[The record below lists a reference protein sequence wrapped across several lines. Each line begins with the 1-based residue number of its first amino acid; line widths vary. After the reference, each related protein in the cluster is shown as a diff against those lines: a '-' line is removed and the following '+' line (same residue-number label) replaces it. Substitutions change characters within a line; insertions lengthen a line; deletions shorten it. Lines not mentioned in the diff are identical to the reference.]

1 MRRLSAL
8 FTSLPL
14 RKNLPMTVT
23 SFDRLCE
30 GATVVMVI
38 GPHLH
43 VLARSLAFR
52 CSKQRGTLTQWVK
65 SVFRVSYANTFT
77 FAEFDAGRIA
87 DFHNDPTMT
96 RRRGR

>member
-38 GPHLH
+38 GPHLQEQRDNH
-43 VLARSLAFR
+43 VLARSLFLE
-52 CSKQRGTLTQWVK
+52 CPTPTLLPN
-65 SVFRVSYANTFT
+65 SML
-77 FAEFDAGRIA
+77 AENDDA
-87 DFHNDPTMT
+87 
-96 RRRGR
+96 